1 MTLGGDVFTIVGNLC
16 YLWLALL
23 ALWGAF
29 CVVMVWTRVSQK
41 RFRSEKAMMSFLA
54 EIDEPLEK
62 GDFQEAIEICEG
74 DRRALPQLVHL
85 ALVNRDLSLPQIKQL
100 VIDKFQQEI
109 LADIQHRL
117 TWISTTIK
125 TAPMVGLL
133 GTVLGMMGAF
143 AQISGGGE
151 GGIQAEALAENI
163 MVALITT
170 ACGLTIAIPLVLCT
184 ASVNIRI
191 RKLEDMVSYGLT
203 RFFEIFKR
211 VHEERDSTPPKA
223 PPEMAEG
230 RFR

>member
-1 MTLGGDVFTIVGNLC
+1 MGDVFTIAGNLC
-16 YLWLALL
+16 YAWLALL

-29 CVVMVWTRVSQK
+29 CVIMVWTRVSQK
-41 RFRSEKAMMSFLA
+41 RFRNERAMLAFLQ
-54 EIDEPLEK
+54 ELDEPLSE
-62 GDFQEAIEICEG
+62 GDFQGAIEVCEG
-74 DRRALPQLVHL
+74 DRRALPQLVNL
-85 ALVNRDLSLPQIKQL
+85 ALVNRDLSLPQVKQL
-100 VIDKFQQEI
+100 VIDKFQQDI

-143 AQISGGGE
+143 AQLSGGGE
-151 GGIQAEALAENI
+151 GGVKAEALAENI

-170 ACGLTIAIPLVLCT
+170 AAGLTIAIPLVLCT

-191 RKLEDMVSYGLT
+191 RKLEDLVSYGLT
-203 RFFEIFKR
+203 RFFETFKR
-211 VHEERDSTPPKA
+211 VQEEGPISPPSPAAA
-223 PPEMAEG
+223 PPEMAEA

>member
-1 MTLGGDVFTIVGNLC
+1 MGDVFTFVGNLC
-16 YLWLALL
+16 YVWLALL

-41 RFRSEKAMMSFLA
+41 RFRNEKAMLTFLA
-54 EIDEPLEK
+54 ELDEPLSQ
-62 GDFQEAIEICEG
+62 GDYEGAIEVCEG
-74 DRRALPQLVHL
+74 DRRALPQLVNL

-143 AQISGGGE
+143 SQLAGGGDD
-151 GGIQAEALAENI
+151 GSMKGQALAENI
-163 MVALITT
+163 MIALVTT

-191 RKLEDMVSYGLT
+191 RKLEDLVSYGLT
-203 RFFEIFKR
+203 RFFETFKR
-211 VHEERDSTPPKA
+211 VQEQGPSAPPASA
-223 PPEMAEG
+223 PPEMAEA